1 MYFLGIF
8 LYILCIDCSISCIS
22 KDVMMTMMM
31 LAYWPSRLKELVTKL
46 YKAYARNEPCVTDE
60 QMVIPS
66 LNLTL
71 LSNVKRF
78 QRINAIFILQEESIA
93 YLVSH

>member
-1 MYFLGIF
+1 
-8 LYILCIDCSISCIS
+8 
-22 KDVMMTMMM
+22 MMTMMM